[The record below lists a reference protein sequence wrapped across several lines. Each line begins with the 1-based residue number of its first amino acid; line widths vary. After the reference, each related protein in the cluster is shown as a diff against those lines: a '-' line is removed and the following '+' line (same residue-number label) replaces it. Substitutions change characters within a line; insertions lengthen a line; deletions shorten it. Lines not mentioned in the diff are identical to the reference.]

1 MSVMYGAD
9 ADELDRLAAEFH
21 RAADELD
28 REGGLMTQLLNN
40 VSWLGDV
47 ASRFA
52 GGWTGIQLP
61 KIGLSTRFL
70 REAADDLAR
79 NAAEQRSGSLRN
91 TGSLESIS
99 VRPPV
104 PDDDGAW
111 AFLEQSLEVL
121 GLGRDAIESIIHGLK
136 GFLGPDQ
143 VKDLLDNLL
152 T

>member
-47 ASRFA
+47 ASRFV
-52 GGWTGIQLP
+52 GGWTGVQLP

-79 NAAEQRSGSLRN
+79 NAAEQRHGSRRR
-91 TGSLESIS
+91 TGSLGALPASGLG
-99 VRPPV
+99 PKA
-104 PDDDGAW
+104 DGA
-111 AFLEQSLEVL
+111 AVVVRETRY
-121 GLGRDAIESIIHGLK
+121 GRDTE
-136 GFLGPDQ
+136 
-143 VKDLLDNLL
+143 
-152 T
+152 